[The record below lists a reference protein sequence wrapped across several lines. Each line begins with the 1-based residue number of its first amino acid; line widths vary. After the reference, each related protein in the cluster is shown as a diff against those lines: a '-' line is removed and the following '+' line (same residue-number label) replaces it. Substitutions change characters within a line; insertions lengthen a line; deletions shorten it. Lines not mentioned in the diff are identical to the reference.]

1 MFIRVKS
8 KATGHEF
15 DIHESRFD
23 ESKHSRVDK
32 RRYPPVSK
40 PRRTKFKARLDRAV
54 SVSTDLVG
62 EGVEDVTDDST
73 GR

>member
-23 ESKHSRVDK
+23 EAKHARVDK
-32 RRYPPVSK
+32 RRYPPTKS
-40 PRRTKFKARLDRAV
+40 PRRTKFKARMTRA
-54 SVSTDLVG
+54 SFISTEVE
-62 EGVEDVTDDST
+62 EGVEDVSDDST